1 MNEIESTIDYI
12 KTNYEKL
19 NIGIDYSNG
28 KDHTTIT
35 LFDKQ
40 AELVIKTLQE
50 KLEREKGCEYCNK
63 EKNSDINV
71 DGRRIGQAYLHE
83 CSNGYAMFLYL
94 CGNTETYY
102 VDAEYCPH
110 CGRKLGGEN
119 V

>member
-28 KDHTTIT
+28 KDHTAIT

-50 KLEREKGCEYCNK
+50 KLEREKGCEYCRNIAK
-63 EKNSDINV
+63 QLKGHKGE
-71 DGRRIGQAYLHE
+71 RE
-83 CSNGYAMFLYL
+83 
-94 CGNTETYY
+94 
-102 VDAEYCPH
+102 
-110 CGRKLGGEN
+110 EN

>member
-28 KDHTTIT
+28 KDHTAIT

-63 EKNSDINV
+63 KTCENCGQGNQSYCNSCKHQKSWMDREISFKYWV
-71 DGRRIGQAYLHE
+71 SLH
-83 CSNGYAMFLYL
+83 N
-94 CGNTETYY
+94 
-102 VDAEYCPH
+102 YCPH
-110 CGRKLGGEN
+110 CGRKLGEEN
-119 V
+119 G

>member
-1 MNEIESTIDYI
+1 MNDIESTIDYI

-50 KLEREKGCEYCNK
+50 KAEREKGCEYCNEYK
-63 EKNSDINV
+63 SISSCFTEYSLEI
-71 DGRRIGQAYLHE
+71 
-83 CSNGYAMFLYL
+83 SNGEISIWNGLRCEASFLI
-94 CGNTETYY
+94 N
-102 VDAEYCPH
+102 YCPH
-110 CGRKLGGEN
+110 CGRKLGEN
-119 V
+119 NDT